1 LRAALACAALLGP
14 AVLAAQPTVA
24 SINLC
29 TDQLVLT
36 LAAPEQILSLSWL
49 AADPEESMLAAAA
62 SAYPQNY
69 GTAEELL
76 RIDADVVVAGSETS
90 LFTRQLL
97 RRLGTRVVEI
107 EPAIAL
113 ADIARNLEQ
122 VGAALGRAPAAADA
136 VAAMWARA
144 QALRARRP
152 ARLQSAV
159 VVRPGGFTIGR
170 ETLAFELMTL
180 AGLANSIA
188 ELDRWGSLS
197 IETLLRAD
205 PDFVVITRYRSGEA
219 SLANSFLGHP
229 ALAALDGGPALL
241 TVAARHFA
249 CGTPASL
256 DATAALLAQME
267 QR

>member
-1 LRAALACAALLGP
+1 MRAALACAALLGP
-14 AVLAAQPTVA
+14 AVGSAQPTVA

-36 LAAPEQILSLSWL
+36 VAAPEQILSLSWL
-49 AADPEESMLAAAA
+49 SADPEESMLAAAA
-62 SAYPQNY
+62 SAFPLNY

-76 RIDADVVVAGSETS
+76 RFDAEVVVAGSETS

-97 RRLGTRVVEI
+97 RRLGTRVIEI
-107 EPAIAL
+107 EPAISL

-122 VGAALGRAPAAADA
+122 VGTALGREAAAA
-136 VAAMWARA
+136 SAIAAMRARA
-144 QALRARRP
+144 SALGARSAGALR
-152 ARLQSAV
+152 SAV

-170 ETLAFELMTL
+170 QTLAFELISL

-229 ALAALDGGPALL
+229 ALAALDGGPAVL

-249 CGTPASL
+249 CGVPESL
-256 DATAALLAQME
+256 DAAAALLAQMA
-267 QR
+267 RL